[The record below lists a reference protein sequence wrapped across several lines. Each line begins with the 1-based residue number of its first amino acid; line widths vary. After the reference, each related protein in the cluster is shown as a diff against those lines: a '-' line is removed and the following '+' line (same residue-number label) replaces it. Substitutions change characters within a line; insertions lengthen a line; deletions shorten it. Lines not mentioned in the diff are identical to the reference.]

1 MSDTDEHL
9 EDQLELT
16 FGEQLRDIRE
26 TIGLSQRAVTALTG
40 NAISGAALSRI
51 ERNERYPTLHTI
63 ESLARALGLR
73 VTVTAEGTRLST
85 TPATFRVRPADRPP
99 PP

>member
-1 MSDTDEHL
+1 VSDTDEHL
-9 EDQLELT
+9 EEPLGLT

-63 ESLARALGLR
+63 ESLVCALGLR
-73 VTVTAEGTRLST
+73 VTVTADGTRVTT
-85 TPATFRVRPADRPP
+85 TPATWAVRPRNEQLP
-99 PP
+99 